1 MPIIVDKEK
10 VRMEI
15 LMAFQRCIEKKPIDT
30 ISLRDIAA
38 EAGMSHPKL
47 LNYFENKDELI
58 LTYVKYTKDYMTQHC
73 MTWFRTHNRKDYDSN
88 LAYLNDFMNYVA
100 EAPEGELRPNATTQT
115 YVLGHYSEEIGK
127 MVSDEFRE
135 WREIMEQCL
144 KAVYGEEAGAKEA
157 EAMMILISGTFLCN
171 YNRALTGGINDNI
184 IGYLSNLAKS

>member
-15 LMAFQRCIEKKPIDT
+15 LLAFQRCIEKKPIDR

-58 LTYVKYTKDYMTQHC
+58 LCYVRYTKEYMSKHC
-73 MTWFRTHNRKDYDSN
+73 MNWFMTHSRKDYESN
-88 LAYLNDFMNYVA
+88 LAYMNAFMNYVA

-115 YVLGHYSEEIGK
+115 YVLGHYSEEIGR
-127 MVSDEFRE
+127 MVTGEFRE
-135 WREIMEQCL
+135 WREVMEQCL
-144 KAVYGEEAGAKEA
+144 IAIYGDEAGKREA
-157 EAMMILISGTFLCN
+157 EAMMILIAGTFICN
-171 YNRALTGGINDNI
+171 YNRALTGDINNNI
-184 IGYLSNLAKS
+184 IGYLGNLTKS